1 MLMAMFFKNR
11 LLLILGHFI
20 HFSSQDNHK
29 FCCGNIA
36 CIHQSMQIIHN
47 LDIGNYSC
55 SGNPRIH
62 SQYLEKVNFKFF
74 VLLGPSVT
82 PFVQVGPTWISVSK
96 RLIYDFANVTRNSV
110 PPFLLT
116 SCEMTLPGCDQITHS
131 VGWSLP
137 PYAELYYKVKK
148 SDKSHGKRPL
158 DEKNVVLAFLGGSSI
173 PDLKDNF
180 IIFYLYGKTAKYHR
194 ISIIC
199 FISFLSTIYLL
210 MHFTTSLSSSN
221 SRIVVIPELRKEDSP
236 ARSNSRYLNSRK
248 RSLSITRRKYASDD
262 ARPMSS
268 IVYQG
273 VHLEGSVLNMTQSK
287 TSTLESKAVDDS
299 TIVLDLRRRNHASQ
313 KEMADTDTFGAPVTD
328 ILQTDTVNSFL
339 SNQPIPDGSS
349 SSSSLFWLAKEPY
362 TTETLDS
369 GSIESTDE
377 IKPPMKTICKNKMI
391 KRYVLANADLTGKF
405 KGK

>member
-1 MLMAMFFKNR
+1 MFFKNR
-11 LLLILGHFI
+11 LLILILGHFI

-47 LDIGNYSC
+47 LDIGNYTC

-62 SQYLEKVNFKFF
+62 SQYLEKANFQFF

-110 PPFLLT
+110 PPFVLT
-116 SCEMTLPGCDQITHS
+116 SCEMTLPGCDQVTHS

-148 SDKSHGKRPL
+148 FDKPHGKRPL
-158 DEKNVVLAFLGGSSI
+158 DETNVVLAFLGGSSI
-173 PDLKDNF
+173 PDLKENF
-180 IIFYLYGKTAKYHR
+180 IFYLYGKTAKYHR
-194 ISIIC
+194 ISVIC

-210 MHFTTSLSSSN
+210 MHFTTSLSRLNRS
-221 SRIVVIPELRKEDSP
+221 IVVIPELRKEDSP
-236 ARSNSRYLNSRK
+236 VRSNTRYLNSRK
-248 RSLSITRRKYASDD
+248 RSISITKRKDTSDD
-262 ARPMSS
+262 THPMSS
-268 IVYQG
+268 IGYQG
-273 VHLEGSVLNMTQSK
+273 VHLEGNVLNMTQSK

-299 TIVLDLRRRNHASQ
+299 TIVLELRRRKLESQ

-328 ILQTDTVNSFL
+328 TLQTDTVHSFL
-339 SNQPIPDGSS
+339 SNQPRPDGSS
-349 SSSSLFWLAKEPY
+349 SSLSSFWLAKGPY
-362 TTETLDS
+362 TSETLDS
-369 GSIESTDE
+369 GSIESTE
-377 IKPPMKTICKNKMI
+377 EFKPPMKTICKNKMI
-391 KRYVLANADLTGKF
+391 KRYVLSNADLTGKF